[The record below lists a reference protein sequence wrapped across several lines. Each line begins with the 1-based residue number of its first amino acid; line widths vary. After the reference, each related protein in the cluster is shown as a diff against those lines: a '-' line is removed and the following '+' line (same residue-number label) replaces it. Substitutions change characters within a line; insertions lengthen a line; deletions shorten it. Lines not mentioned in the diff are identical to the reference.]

1 MDGSRDL
8 ARRAARRSAWTDACD
23 HLLAADGDGRLDA
36 DDLELLGAAA
46 YLGGRADVSAD
57 AWARAH
63 RKRVELGDPLGAAR
77 CAFWLA
83 FQLLNADELA
93 RGRGWAERAR
103 RSLAS
108 EGDCSGH
115 GYVRYCFALHRL
127 FDTWDVDGAQVAFGA
142 AVEWAERFGDAQLA
156 ALARCAQG
164 RCLIRQGAIAEGL
177 ALLDESIVAVTAQ
190 EVEPPV
196 VGDLYCTAIEGCHEV
211 FDIRRAG
218 EWTAA
223 LSHWCDEQPQLV
235 LYRGQCLIHRGEVM
249 VLHGQW
255 DRALT
260 EAARAIDR
268 LSRPVSHPPIGAAQY
283 IKAEVLRLR
292 GSFIAAERAYREANR
307 LGRQPHP
314 GLAQL
319 RLAQGE
325 VAAARAGIRRALD
338 EATDE
343 VQRARLLAPFAEIA
357 LRVGDLDAA
366 RAASDEL
373 ARIADR
379 WGTPLLAAATAFVDG
394 TVRLADGDAT
404 GSVERLRAA
413 WLSFRDLDVPHEA
426 ARCREALARACR
438 LLGDDDG
445 AELELDAACAAF
457 AALGADPDVVRVERA
472 MRSDDAVAAAGLTA
486 RELEVLALVATGR
499 SNRAIA
505 CDLVISEKTVASH
518 VGNIFTKLGVRSRA
532 AATAYAYEHRLV

>member
-1 MDGSRDL
+1 MAGSRDL
-8 ARRAARRSAWTDACD
+8 ARQAARRAAWADACD
-23 HLLAADGDGRLDA
+23 HLLAADDDQSLDV

-46 YLGGRADVSAD
+46 YLGGRTDVSAD
-57 AWARAH
+57 AWTRAH
-63 RKRVELGDPLGAAR
+63 RRRVERGDSLGAAR

-83 FQLLNADELA
+83 FQLLNAGELA
-93 RGRGWAERAR
+93 RGRGWAERAQR
-103 RSLAS
+103 LLAA
-108 EGDCSGH
+108 EGDCTER
-115 GYVRYCFALHRL
+115 GYVQYCFALHLL
-127 FDTWDVDGAQVAFGA
+127 FDTWDVDGAEVAFGA

-177 ALLDESIVAVTAQ
+177 ALLDESIVAVTAH

-223 LSHWCDEQPQLV
+223 LSTWCDEQPQLV
-235 LYRGQCLIHRGEVM
+235 LYRGQCLVHRGEVM

-255 DRALT
+255 DRAIA
-260 EAARAIDR
+260 EATHAIER
-268 LSRPVSHPPIGAAQY
+268 LSRPVSHPAIGAALY
-283 IKAEVLRLR
+283 VKAEVLRLQ
-292 GSFIAAERAYREANR
+292 GSFVAAERAYREANR

-325 VAAARAGIRRALD
+325 VAAARAGILRALD
-338 EATDE
+338 EANDE
-343 VQRARLLAPFAEIA
+343 VVRARLLAPCAEIVLHA
-357 LRVGDLDAA
+357 GDVDTA

-373 ARIADR
+373 AGIAAR

-394 TVRLADGDAT
+394 RLRLTDGDGPGA
-404 GSVERLRAA
+404 VERLRAA
-413 WLSFRDLDVPHEA
+413 WRLYRDLDVPYDA
-426 ARCREALARACR
+426 ARCREALAHACR

-445 AELELDAACAAF
+445 AEIELDAARAAF
-457 AALGADPDVVRVERA
+457 AVLGADPDGARVERA
-472 MRSDDAVAAAGLTA
+472 MRSDDAADAVGLTA

-505 CDLVISEKTVASH
+505 SDLVISEKTVASH
-518 VGNIFTKLGVRSRA
+518 VGSIFTKLGVRSRS
-532 AATAYAYEHRLV
+532 AATAYAYEHHLV